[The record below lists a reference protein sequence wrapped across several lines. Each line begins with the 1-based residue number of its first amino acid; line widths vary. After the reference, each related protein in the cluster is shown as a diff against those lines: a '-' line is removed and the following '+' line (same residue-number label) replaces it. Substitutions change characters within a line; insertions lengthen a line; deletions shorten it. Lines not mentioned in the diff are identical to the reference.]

1 MTVPKRK
8 TKAKSFVKD
17 LREGMGDRQLME
29 KYVLSSN
36 QLRRVFRRLID
47 GGALDEMELYMRTS
61 LSDSSISKAFL
72 DIGVA
77 N

>member
-1 MTVPKRK
+1 VTVPKRK
-8 TKAKSFVKD
+8 IKAKSFVRD

-36 QLRRVFRRLID
+36 QLQRVFRKLID
-47 GGALDEMELYMRTS
+47 GGVLDEMELYMRTS

-72 DIGVA
+72 DSGMA

>member
-8 TKAKSFVKD
+8 IKAKSFMKD
-17 LREGMGDRQLME
+17 FREGMGDRQLME

-36 QLRRVFRRLID
+36 QLRGVFRRLID